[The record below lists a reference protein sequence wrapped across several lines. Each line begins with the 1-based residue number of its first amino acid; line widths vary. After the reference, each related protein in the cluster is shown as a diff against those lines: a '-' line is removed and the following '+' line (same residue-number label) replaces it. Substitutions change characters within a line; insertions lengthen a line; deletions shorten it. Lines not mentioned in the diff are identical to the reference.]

1 MKVSKNITDSPYFWI
16 AAAAVTAGTVY
27 FVARVGAKAVEKIRE
42 NNANLNIDKTGSKQ
56 IASVEAQ
63 RLYAAFFPSGTTW
76 MPDGTDEEIIFSVA
90 DSIRS
95 NKTTWADLVNAYNSL
110 FKRNLVSDLND
121 ELDSSELSKFWI
133 RAGKSAIN
141 GVNLI

>member
-56 IASVEAQ
+56 VASVEAQ
-63 RLYAAFFPSGTTW
+63 RLYGAFFRSGQTFF
-76 MPDGTDEEIIFSVA
+76 PDGTNSDVVFSVA

-95 NKTTWADLVNAYNSL
+95 GKTTWADLVSAYSAL
-110 FKRNLVSDLND
+110 FKRNLVTDLND
-121 ELDSSELSKFWI
+121 ELDSGELTTFWL